1 MKEKDVDIAK
11 FQAIRLQRFYLAQLN
26 YLITYVVIGAAWLVG
41 QYNASGALAISH
53 VVLGASL
60 QLAIFCTIKSRWN
73 LRFKDP
79 SLTSPQIV
87 IAMLLLTY
95 LLAFSGEFRGS
106 LIMIYPIILL
116 FGVFQLS
123 RRAFFAHAA
132 LALALYSGLILFN
145 TLSNTSTQPLT
156 VHLLEWFVL
165 ACFLGWL
172 SFFCTYIRELR
183 ERLQRRH
190 STLQLHQETLKGMMG
205 QLQNLADTDGLTGL
219 INRRFFLREAQRRIN
234 LLGPLDKLGIALID
248 LDHFKKINDTY
259 GHAVGDNVLIAFAEL
274 ASKSLRDEDM
284 IARFGGEEFILLLN
298 KTDLATL
305 HQCVERLRIAF
316 AEIQFEGLPSGTR
329 CTFSAGL
336 SLIAAE
342 QELEKH
348 IHQAD
353 QALYRAKETG
363 RNRSET
369 HEMAYA

>member
-1 MKEKDVDIAK
+1 MTERDSTTGK

-26 YLITYVVIGAAWLVG
+26 YLITFVVIGAAWLAG
-41 QYNASGALAISH
+41 QYNASWQMASSH
-53 VVLGASL
+53 VLLGVFL
-60 QLAIFCTIKSRWN
+60 QLGIFGLLKSGIN

-79 SLTSPQIV
+79 SLTSAQIV

-95 LLAFSGEFRGS
+95 LLAFSGAFRGS

-123 RRAFFAHAA
+123 RSAFFAHAA
-132 LALALYSGLILFN
+132 LALLLYSGLILFN
-145 TLSNTSTQPLT
+145 TLTDTNTQPLT
-156 VHLLEWFVL
+156 VHMLEWFVL

-172 SFFCTYIRELR
+172 SFFCTYIRALR

-190 STLQLHQETLKGMMG
+190 HTLQLHQETLKGMMG
-205 QLQNLADTDGLTGL
+205 QLKNLADTDSLTGL
-219 INRRFFLREAQRRIN
+219 INRRFFLSEAQRRIN
-234 LLGPLDKLGIALID
+234 LLGPRETLGIALID
-248 LDHFKKINDTY
+248 MDNFKHINDRF
-259 GHAVGDNVLIAFAEL
+259 GHAVGDEVLLGFARL
-274 ASKSLRDEDM
+274 ATKSLRDQDM

-298 KTDLATL
+298 KADLATL
-305 HQCVERLRIAF
+305 HQCVERLRMAF
-316 AEIQFEGLPSGTR
+316 AETPFDGLPPGTH

-342 QELEKH
+342 QDLESH

-353 QALYRAKETG
+353 QALYRAKDTG